1 LTRPGPPSAHN
12 NPKIALQSGTDSLEV
27 PCPSSALDAG
37 SDQHR
42 ASTPGCAARSGF
54 FNLSVLYSPRSRHG
68 LVSCR
73 WHSWDFP
80 FRAFPS
86 RKSVEPLDAR
96 SPLDVSSRSRPYA
109 PQQAALHTALSVRP
123 PPGGFPLQSPF
134 TDCRRLSRTT
144 GPLLSW
150 VSAPPRV
157 SHDLRW
163 CRLHGPFS
171 HAL

>member
-1 LTRPGPPSAHN
+1 LTRPGPPSSHN

-86 RKSVEPLDAR
+86 RKSVAPLDAR
-96 SPLDVSSRSRPYA
+96 SPLDVSSRFQPWL
-109 PQQAALHTALSVRP
+109 PQQAASSIAFPVRP
-123 PPGGFPLQSPF
+123 PPGAFPFGSPF
-134 TDCRRLSRTT
+134 TPGRTLIQTRR
-144 GPLLSW
+144 PLLSW
-150 VSAPPRV
+150 ASAPPRV
-157 SHDLRW
+157 SHDR
-163 CRLHGPFS
+163 
-171 HAL
+171 